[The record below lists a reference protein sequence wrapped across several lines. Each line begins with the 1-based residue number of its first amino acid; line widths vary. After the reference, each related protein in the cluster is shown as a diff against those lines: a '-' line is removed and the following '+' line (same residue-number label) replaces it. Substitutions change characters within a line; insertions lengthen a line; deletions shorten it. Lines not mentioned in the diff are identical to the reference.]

1 MRILIIYRFPH
12 HHVMMKRMASLL
24 SKEGI
29 KADVLCLKTLEFTNN
44 SKLWWG
50 KIGSFLFTGIPKI
63 RPYKLR
69 NTLLK
74 LFRNHILPLMVS
86 QYDKIDF
93 QSYYIDLYDLMSH
106 CVKFHIPYDITL
118 WGSDILRVDNNMLN
132 QMKYGFDHCEYIKGI
147 DKLLDK
153 VSDNYS
159 HAYANKLLVA
169 YFGDAMCD
177 VIDNIDSSTVNKLNL
192 KLFER
197 VKGRIIVTCG
207 YNAMPAQ
214 QHEMII
220 EALNQLSSE
229 QKQQIY
235 LVFPM
240 TYEKSEKYLDKINYL
255 LEKTGIDYLILDNFL
270 SEEELATVR
279 LKTSIVVNTQTT
291 DALAAA
297 LVQHLYCGNVLIV
310 GEWLEYKPFDSR
322 DIYYIKTNSENLAK
336 TISEVIDDFPKFKTQ
351 TSGNHDK
358 LLDIAS
364 WNSTIYQWIKAYK

>member
-29 KADVLCLKTLEFTNN
+29 KADVLCLKTFEFTNN

-50 KIGSFLFTGIPKI
+50 KIGSFLFSGIPKI

-159 HAYANKLLVA
+159 HAYDNKLLVA

-197 VKGRIIVTCG
+197 IKGRIIVTCG

-255 LEKTGIDYLILDNFL
+255 LEKTGIDYLILDKFL

-279 LKTSIVVNTQTT
+279 LKTDIVVNTQTT

-322 DIYYIKTNSENLAK
+322 DIYYIKTCPENLAK

>member
-29 KADVLCLKTLEFTNN
+29 KADVLCLKTFEFTNN
-44 SKLWWG
+44 SKAWWG
-50 KIGSFLFTGIPKI
+50 KLGSLFIGIPKI
-63 RPYKLR
+63 RPYRLR
-69 NTLLK
+69 NILLK
-74 LFRNHILPLMVS
+74 LFRKYILPLMVS

-93 QSYYIDLYDLMSH
+93 QSYYIDLHDLMSH
-106 CVKFHIPYDITL
+106 CVKLHIPYDITL
-118 WGSDILRVDNNMLN
+118 WGSDILRVDNDMLS
-132 QMKYGFDHCEYIKGI
+132 QMKYGFAHCKYIKGI

-153 VSDNYS
+153 VSDSYS
-159 HAYANKLLVA
+159 HAYDNKFLIA

-177 VIDNIDSSTVNKLNL
+177 VIDNIDSSTVNKLNQ

-220 EALNQLSSE
+220 EALNQLSNE
-229 QKQQIY
+229 QKQKIY
-235 LVFPM
+235 IVFPM
-240 TYEKSEKYLDKINYL
+240 TYEKSEKYIDKIINL
-255 LEKTGIDYLILDNFL
+255 LEKTGIDYLILDRFL

-279 LKTSIVVNTQTT
+279 LKTDIVVNTQTT

-322 DIYYIKTNSENLAK
+322 DIFYIKTNSENLAK
-336 TISEVIDDFPKFKTQ
+336 NISEVIDEYPKFKALTL
-351 TSGNHDK
+351 GNHDK

-364 WNSTIYQWIKAYK
+364 WDSTIHQWIKAYK

>member
-1 MRILIIYRFPH
+1 
-12 HHVMMKRMASLL
+12 
-24 SKEGI
+24 
-29 KADVLCLKTLEFTNN
+29 
-44 SKLWWG
+44 
-50 KIGSFLFTGIPKI
+50 
-63 RPYKLR
+63 
-69 NTLLK
+69 
-74 LFRNHILPLMVS
+74 
-86 QYDKIDF
+86 
-93 QSYYIDLYDLMSH
+93 MSN
-106 CVKFHIPYDITL
+106 CVKSHIPYDITL

-153 VSDNYS
+153 VSDSYF
-159 HAYANKLLVA
+159 HAYDNKLLVA

-197 VKGRIIVTCG
+197 VKERIIVTCG

-255 LEKTGIDYLILDNFL
+255 LEKTGIDYLILDKFL

-279 LKTSIVVNTQTT
+279 LKTGIVVNTQTT

-364 WNSTIYQWIKAYK
+364 WNSIIYQWIKAYK

>member
-159 HAYANKLLVA
+159 HAYDNKLLVA

-255 LEKTGIDYLILDNFL
+255 LEKTGIDYLILDKFL